1 LGLSNKHQRPRAHYS
16 IHRTIEKCFIM
27 FTRLMASQIRSLESL
42 QIMVPT
48 PQGRTTICN
57 LWVCA
62 FSSMPFFV
70 WKPWAFLKYTFFFA
84 LVVLQN
90 HVWEA
95 NRLQKKK
102 VAKLRAIKDL
112 QPSAKIVQ
120 PFSLQMSL
128 LR

>member
-1 LGLSNKHQRPRAHYS
+1 
-16 IHRTIEKCFIM
+16 M
-27 FTRLMASQIRSLESL
+27 
-42 QIMVPT
+42 MVLT

-57 LWVCA
+57 FVGVC
-62 FSSMPFFV
+62 FLFY
-70 WKPWAFLKYTFFFA
+70 AFLCLETLGIPKMHLFFA
-84 LVVLQN
+84 LVVLQIR
-90 HVWEA
+90 VWEA